1 MPTQT
6 SSGTGKA
13 PRGRRTSVY
22 GLMTAYTVSLF
33 GTRLTM
39 IALPWLVLVT
49 TGSAT
54 RTGLV
59 VFCEAVPLVVGKTL
73 VGPYIDRV
81 GARPFAVAA
90 DLLSAAVV
98 GLVPVCY
105 WLHVLPF
112 WTLLVLSAAIGL
124 VRGPG
129 DVAKRTMTPEVAEEA
144 GIPLERAS
152 GLMGTLERLAGTA
165 GPAASG
171 ALVAFLS
178 PLWAMTANAFC
189 FVVSAAVLVSTGP
202 RRERRAGLAA
212 KPAQEAREAQ
222 EDGAGYRERLAAGVR
237 FLRQDRLLRSIAV
250 MLSVTNLVD
259 AAYGSLLI
267 PVWADRIGGGPAAIG
282 ALGSVFGVAAIGGA
296 SLATGF
302 AHRLRRRPTY
312 VIAFLIAGPPR
323 FLVLAFHLP
332 LWAVLSVAVCDGL
345 AIGFVNPILNAVLME
360 RIPRP
365 LLGRVS
371 ALTDSVGSAGVPLG
385 PMLAGAAVTAAG
397 LSPVLFVCA
406 GVYLASTVLPAL
418 RPHWRE
424 LDARPAAVP
433 DEEPE
438 PAGPALDTTDRPPQL
453 ADRAGP
459 PAGPGAE
466 PADAEAESAQES
478 AGPADGE
485 AAPVPHRHTEAS
497 GGASARAHREAPG
510 GASGGAP
517 GGASDR
523 APDRLS
529 GRASGRAG
537 TAAPTA
543 ADTSSSR
550 A

>member
-1 MPTQT
+1 MPTHT
-6 SSGTGKA
+6 SSGTGAA
-13 PRGRRTSVY
+13 PRGRRRSLY

-54 RTGLV
+54 RTGFV

-81 GARPFAVAA
+81 GARPFAVTA

-105 WLHVLPF
+105 WLGVLPF

-129 DVAKRTMTPEVAEEA
+129 DVAKRTMTPEVAEKA

-178 PLWAMTANAFC
+178 PLWAMTANALC
-189 FVVSAAVLVSTGP
+189 FVISAAVLASTGP
-202 RRERRAGLAA
+202 RREWRAGLVGN
-212 KPAQEAREAQ
+212 EAREAQ
-222 EDGAGYRERLAAGVR
+222 EGGEDRGNGEDGDDGEGYRERLAAGVR

-282 ALGSVFGVAAIGGA
+282 ALGSVFGIAAVAGA

-345 AIGFVNPILNAVLME
+345 AIGFVNPILNAVLLE

-397 LSPVLFVCA
+397 LSPVLFACA
-406 GVYLASTVLPAL
+406 GLYLLSTVLPAL

-424 LDARPAAVP
+424 LDARRAARTG
-433 DEEPE
+433 EEPE
-438 PAGPALDTTDRPPQL
+438 PADQ
-453 ADRAGP
+453 
-459 PAGPGAE
+459 E
-466 PADAEAESAQES
+466 PE
-478 AGPADGE
+478 
-485 AAPVPHRHTEAS
+485 PVPARHA
-497 GGASARAHREAPG
+497 GASAGTELPPQPPPVPPHHAHKA
-510 GASGGAP
+510 
-517 GGASDR
+517 
-523 APDRLS
+523 L
-529 GRASGRAG
+529 
-537 TAAPTA
+537 
-543 ADTSSSR
+543 
-550 A
+550 